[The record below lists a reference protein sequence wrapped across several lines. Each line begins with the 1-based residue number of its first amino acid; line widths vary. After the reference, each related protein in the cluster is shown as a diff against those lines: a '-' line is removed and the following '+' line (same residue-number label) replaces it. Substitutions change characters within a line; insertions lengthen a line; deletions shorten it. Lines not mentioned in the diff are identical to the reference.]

1 MKNAFDLVRDIET
14 APLLAP
20 TQEPPTFGETVGA
33 SLSFKYSPLINHIQE
48 SSEFGYSQM
57 PEEGFVARQ
66 HIPEDLK
73 EYGTSLLQATS
84 QRHMDVLSTQLRN
97 SLQTRETLAESG
109 GLAQF
114 GAEFFDLVNW
124 VALPFSSSRTLVG
137 ALTRGGAST
146 TAVVA
151 VQEAI
156 RYPLDPLATPEEV
169 GFTLGSSF
177 VLGGLLNGLVTI
189 PARGR
194 IAAQEKGA
202 IEINRLRE
210 AIEKPDGVGE
220 DLSSLAD
227 ADASIASSLFTDSWL
242 FKAVTTPMK
251 RTLQDPSIPNSVKIT
266 MLDIANDSGILLAAN
281 KKGIA
286 FNNSVF
292 QNAKLREGE
301 WVQTFDSLVNIW
313 GESTGAGSFRPMDYM
328 YKASDFED
336 WLTEVDAK
344 SMRGEKPANDF
355 EARAMEKIDKFYG
368 DWEARLSE
376 SGLIGS
382 KTFYIKDIKKRQ
394 ARIDDISLTLERYRG
409 TKEYDVLRNIIDQ
422 NQKTIDLHNQTIK
435 DIDASG
441 PVTPANEEIFRPRY
455 WDKDYIKTNRAKLE
469 GILAD
474 WFRDNPEGY
483 GLDKNK
489 VWTKVKY
496 ATSDA
501 AIAKRASDAVDNI
514 LGMKDVTDFDAA
526 SFGFGKSKH
535 MKHRGIDIPNKLV
548 MDYMHRNPVSIM
560 KAYTARTAARYEFA
574 VKFDG
579 QDVED
584 LMNDKM
590 IEMLQSGASIEKSNA
605 ALKDLRHMYD
615 RVAGTVLR
623 EPDTANQKFAE
634 IMRTLAQLNYLGS
647 AGLSTITEPA
657 RIVMEHGIGKTMKGL
672 FTVLNENQLKMG
684 AREARIAGEA
694 LEILMGSSHMRLVE
708 DMGNNPLRSNYMDKT
723 KNAFFLLNGLAP
735 ATRILK
741 DFEGMMRSH
750 TLIDYSVRLAEGKA
764 TKMEIEYLARYNIDA
779 AKAKKIADSPWEQ
792 GESGLYMANTEAW
805 TDLNLDSVRA
815 DVSKTYKI
823 SSKPII
829 KSKPF
834 VDQPVEPE
842 LSFESKIEE
851 INTRISELEEAEI
864 NAIKK
869 GQTSEGDK
877 LAKQINDAEKLR
889 TNANVS
895 LAEEVKK
902 AKQAEKESQDYYESM
917 QPGFEPDRKI
927 LRGFL
932 DREQKAIQ
940 SAKALEEEIKD
951 LDSAIENLEAGTK
964 AEFELQNIVDK
975 DSDIAKQRD
984 DISKELSDLYNEIT
998 AREFLNGN
1006 GIDYDNLT
1014 PNQQKRAY
1022 ELDQEEQFANMSD
1035 DDSEFGLAIAKSA
1048 EEARS
1053 KEVAELKE
1061 SAEAASKAKPKRVTQ
1076 PPSELMP
1083 EQELLKRF
1091 GQEFY
1096 VDRIIT
1102 DQEIVDG
1109 VFTGKG
1115 TPNILGSAVDTGLE
1129 SPATVYLNIENIRS
1143 SYNKFKNRED
1153 LEAFTQELDEALSN
1167 GVISESAHAH
1177 QMTYVNNANL
1187 LKTEDDFVRF
1197 VMMHE
1202 LHHTTH
1208 FQKAGETLGEYEAR
1222 IDDLA
1227 LGYIKNERKQGLNLA
1242 VEKEQAARIADA
1254 QETQKSFRNALGSG
1268 IANTILMG
1276 TPADKPIITDGVAYI
1291 PMRVA
1296 SQFGMKEDKLYKGY
1310 SRIENPLL
1318 GMPFQFMSYSLAAV
1332 NKTTAAFAH
1341 GQIKSQFIGTA
1352 MSMGLG
1358 YMLLQAKTPDYIE
1371 MEFSDQFAR
1380 AFDYSGVA
1388 ALYSDLFYTAMGT
1401 SLALGGPNLT
1411 GGLLKER
1418 FPQEPDLA
1426 DAATGI
1432 LGAGP
1437 SITSDIVRGMWE
1449 LTTGN
1454 VGEGSKEIV
1463 RNLPFARLWFLKGKM
1478 NEMTRMLET
1487 ELDAPTGFVR
1497 Y

>member
-33 SLSFKYSPLINHIQE
+33 SLSFKYSPLINYIQE

-57 PEEGFVARQ
+57 PEDGFVARQ

-109 GLAQF
+109 VLAQF

-823 SSKPII
+823 SSKPMV
-829 KSKPF
+829 KMS
-834 VDQPVEPE
+834 
-842 LSFESKIEE
+842 EE
-851 INTRISELEEAEI
+851 
-864 NAIKK
+864 
-869 GQTSEGDK
+869 
-877 LAKQINDAEKLR
+877 
-889 TNANVS
+889 
-895 LAEEVKK
+895 
-902 AKQAEKESQDYYESM
+902 
-917 QPGFEPDRKI
+917 
-927 LRGFL
+927 
-932 DREQKAIQ
+932 
-940 SAKALEEEIKD
+940 
-951 LDSAIENLEAGTK
+951 
-964 AEFELQNIVDK
+964 
-975 DSDIAKQRD
+975 
-984 DISKELSDLYNEIT
+984 
-998 AREFLNGN
+998 
-1006 GIDYDNLT
+1006 
-1014 PNQQKRAY
+1014 
-1022 ELDQEEQFANMSD
+1022 
-1035 DDSEFGLAIAKSA
+1035 
-1048 EEARS
+1048 
-1053 KEVAELKE
+1053 
-1061 SAEAASKAKPKRVTQ
+1061 
-1076 PPSELMP
+1076 
-1083 EQELLKRF
+1083 ELLKRF
-1091 GQEFY
+1091 SDEFY
-1096 VDRIIT
+1096 IDRIIT
-1102 DQEIVDG
+1102 DQTIVDD
-1109 VFTGKG
+1109 VFVRKG
-1115 TPNILGSAVDTGLE
+1115 TPNILGAAMDTGLE
-1129 SPATVYLNIENIRS
+1129 APASIYLNVKNIRS
-1143 SYNKFKNRED
+1143 SYNKFKNRKD

-1487 ELDAPTGFVR
+1487 ELDAPTGFGR

>member
-1 MKNAFDLVRDIET
+1 MKNAFDLVRDIES
-14 APLLAP
+14 APLFTP
-20 TQEPPTFGETVGA
+20 TQKPTFGETVGA
-33 SLSFKYSPLINHIQE
+33 SLSFKYSPVINYFRE
-48 SSEFGYSQM
+48 SSEFGFSEM

-84 QRHMDVLSTQLRN
+84 QRHMDVLSTNLRN
-97 SLQTRETLAESG
+97 GLQTRKTLAESG
-109 GLAQF
+109 VLAQF
-114 GAEFFDLVNW
+114 GAEVFDLVNW
-124 VALPFSSSRTLVG
+124 VALPFSGSKTLAG
-137 ALTRGGAST
+137 AFYRGGVST

-151 VQEAI
+151 GQEAI
-156 RYPLDPLATPEEV
+156 RYPLDDLATPEEV

-189 PARGR
+189 PARSR

-202 IEINRLRE
+202 VEINRLKE
-210 AIEKPDGVGE
+210 AIDKPDGVGE

-292 QNAKLREGE
+292 QNAKLRDGE
-301 WVQTFDSLVNIW
+301 WVQTYDSLVNIW
-313 GESTGAGSFRPMDYM
+313 GESTGAGTVRPMDYM
-328 YKASDFED
+328 YKTSDFED

-355 EARAMEKIDKFYG
+355 EARAMENINKFYG

-382 KTFYIKDIKKRQ
+382 KSFYVKDIKKRQ
-394 ARIDDISLTLERYRG
+394 ARIDDISPTLERYRG
-409 TKEYDVLRNIIDQ
+409 TKQYDILKNIIDQ
-422 NQKTIDLHNQTIK
+422 NQRTIDFHNQTIK

-441 PVTPANEEIFRPRY
+441 PVTPANEEVFRPRY
-455 WDKDYIKTNRAKLE
+455 WDKDYIKANRAALE

-474 WFRDNPEGY
+474 WFRNNPEGY
-483 GLDKNK
+483 GLDKNM

-501 AIAKRASDAVDNI
+501 AISKRASDAVDNI

-526 SFGFGKSKH
+526 SFGYGKSKH

-548 MDYMHRNPVSIM
+548 MDYIHRNPVSIM

-590 IEMLQSGASIEKSNA
+590 IEMLQSGSSIEKSNA

-623 EPDTANQKFAE
+623 EPDTVNQKFAE

-657 RIVMEHGIGKTMKGL
+657 RIVMEHGLGKTMKGL
-672 FTVLNENQLKMG
+672 FTVLNDNQLKMG

-750 TLIDYSVRLAEGKA
+750 TLIDYSVRLTEGKA
-764 TKMEIEYLARYNIDA
+764 TKMEMEYLARYNIDA

-792 GESGLYMANTEAW
+792 GQSGLYMANTEAW

-823 SSKPII
+823 SSKPI
-829 KSKPF
+829 
-834 VDQPVEPE
+834 VEM
-842 LSFESKIEE
+842 
-851 INTRISELEEAEI
+851 SE
-864 NAIKK
+864 
-869 GQTSEGDK
+869 D
-877 LAKQINDAEKLR
+877 
-889 TNANVS
+889 
-895 LAEEVKK
+895 
-902 AKQAEKESQDYYESM
+902 
-917 QPGFEPDRKI
+917 
-927 LRGFL
+927 
-932 DREQKAIQ
+932 
-940 SAKALEEEIKD
+940 
-951 LDSAIENLEAGTK
+951 
-964 AEFELQNIVDK
+964 
-975 DSDIAKQRD
+975 
-984 DISKELSDLYNEIT
+984 
-998 AREFLNGN
+998 
-1006 GIDYDNLT
+1006 
-1014 PNQQKRAY
+1014 
-1022 ELDQEEQFANMSD
+1022 
-1035 DDSEFGLAIAKSA
+1035 
-1048 EEARS
+1048 
-1053 KEVAELKE
+1053 
-1061 SAEAASKAKPKRVTQ
+1061 
-1076 PPSELMP
+1076 
-1083 EQELLKRF
+1083 ELLERF
-1091 GQEFY
+1091 SDEFY

-1102 DQEIVDG
+1102 DQTIVDDLF
-1109 VFTGKG
+1109 VRKG
-1115 TPNILGSAVDTGLE
+1115 TPNILGSANDTGLE
-1129 SPATVYLNIENIRS
+1129 SPASIYLNVKNIRS

-1167 GVISESAHAH
+1167 GVISEAAHAH

-1187 LKTEDDFVRF
+1187 LQTEDDFVRF

-1227 LGYIKNERKQGLNLA
+1227 IGYLKNEREQGLNLA

-1296 SQFGMKEDKLYKGY
+1296 SKFGMKEDKLYKGY

-1332 NKTTAAFAH
+1332 NKTTASFAH

-1478 NEMTRMLET
+1478 NEMTNMLET
-1487 ELDAPTGFVR
+1487 ELDGPSGFGR